1 MRLRLKI
8 DSMAINWS
16 GPAETPP
23 ERCSVC
29 EAPFTED
36 DVPTSVWSSEGWAA
50 SFCDDCVEKCIELEK
65 TP

>member
-16 GPAETPP
+16 APAETPP

-50 SFCDDCVEKCIELEK
+50 SFCDDCVEKYIELEK

>member
-8 DSMAINWS
+8 DSMAIHWS
-16 GPAETPP
+16 GPKETAP

-36 DVPTSVWSSEGWAA
+36 DVPTSIWSSEGWAA
-50 SFCDDCVEKCIELEK
+50 SFCDHCVKKYIELEQSA
-65 TP
+65 